1 MIHLAWAMAAFNLAT
16 AAGQFLGWRKYVKER
31 VQFYWKSIDF
41 ATAMRL
47 TKYGSV
53 LSIWTV
59 ATLLISGLD
68 LVIVGHYDYK
78 STGYY
83 GIASQ
88 ATNFMVLLIASFF
101 GPLLPAISSLQSERS
116 SVQIG
121 DMTMRATRY
130 CALLICLVGLPLI
143 FGAFP
148 LLKFWVGTDYARRS
162 ALFLE
167 VLVFGNL
174 IRQLAYPYALVVVA
188 TGKQHL
194 ATMAGVSEA
203 LVNISLS
210 IYLVTKIGATGVAI
224 GTVVGAVVSL
234 GMHLFVSMRSTHST
248 IAISRRRFL
257 LAGLLRPL
265 SCVIPS
271 IALIPFW
278 RHTTML
284 PASPFW
290 VATWIV
296 STLSLMWFIGLTTAE
311 RDDSREGVFRLLHRT
326 KV

>member
-1 MIHLAWAMAAFNLAT
+1 
-16 AAGQFLGWRKYVKER
+16 
-31 VQFYWKSIDF
+31 
-41 ATAMRL
+41 
-47 TKYGSV
+47 
-53 LSIWTV
+53 
-59 ATLLISGLD
+59 
-68 LVIVGHYDYK
+68 
-78 STGYY
+78 
-83 GIASQ
+83 
-88 ATNFMVLLIASFF
+88 
-101 GPLLPAISSLQSERS
+101 
-116 SVQIG
+116 
-121 DMTMRATRY
+121 MTMRATRY

-148 LLKFWVGTDYARRS
+148 LLKFWVGTDYAGRS

-194 ATMAGVSEA
+194 ATIAGVSEA

-210 IYLVTKIGATGVAI
+210 IYLVKKIGATGVAV

-234 GMHLFVSMRSTHST
+234 GMHLFVSMRSTRST
-248 IAISRRRFL
+248 IAISRRRFV

-278 RHTTML
+278 RQTTII
-284 PASPFW
+284 PARPFL
-290 VATWIV
+290 VAIWIV
-296 STLSLMWFIGLTTAE
+296 LTLSLMWFVGLTGAE